1 MRDPL
6 WYKDAIIYQLHVE
19 AFLDRRPA
27 LIARRAESPTCS
39 QRCAIEV
46 PPLMR

>member
-27 LIARRAESPTCS
+27 LIARRAGISDVLTAVCY
-39 QRCAIEV
+39 
-46 PPLMR
+46 